1 MSGQSSAPAS
11 RRTRVAALVAGGALV
26 VGGVGYTLASWTDT
40 EWVFGGN
47 GTGGPGIATS
57 TFEVEQNV
65 TGALD
70 TGWTQAEDAPGQEM
84 TFTPDAIALSPGDST
99 YASVVLRTTQDSIAG
114 NVKLL
119 KAESVE
125 VISDPTTPGQLLWNA
140 LDVRVAATAQGA
152 PCNVSTFTAG
162 TVIASGPLATSAAS
176 ASQRLEAAGASR
188 QQYCFEIALPETPR
202 LPTGV
207 PVGALQGLA
216 VTPAWEFFAESE

>member
-26 VGGVGYTLASWTDT
+26 VGGVGYTLASWTDS

-70 TGWTQAEDAPGQEM
+70 AGWTQAETAPGQEM
-84 TFTPDAIALSPGDST
+84 TFTPDAIALSPGDTT
-99 YASVVLRTTQDSIAG
+99 YASVVLRTTEKSIAG
-114 NVKLL
+114 DVELQKAVSAVLL
-119 KAESVE
+119 A
-125 VISDPTTPGQLLWNA
+125 PTAPEALLWDA

-152 PCNVSTFTAG
+152 PCNGSTFTAG
-162 TVIASGPLATSAAS
+162 TVIASGPLATSEAS
-176 ASQRLEAAGASR
+176 ASQRLEAASGSQ
-188 QQYCFEIALPETPR
+188 QQYCFEVTLPQTPR
-202 LPTGV
+202 LPDGV
-207 PVGALQGLA
+207 PVEALQGLA
-216 VTPAWEFFAESE
+216 VTPAWEFSSKSE

>member
-84 TFTPDAIALSPGDST
+84 TFTPDAIALSPGDAT

-114 NVKLL
+114 NVELRE
-119 KAESVE
+119 AVAAD
-125 VISDPTTPGQLLWNA
+125 SDPAAGQLLWNA
-140 LDVRVAATAQGA
+140 LDVRIAATAQGA

-207 PVGALQGLA
+207 PVKALQGLA
-216 VTPAWEFFAESE
+216 VTPAWQFSADSE

>member
-26 VGGVGYTLASWTDT
+26 VGGVGYTLASWTDS

-70 TGWTQAEDAPGQEM
+70 AGWTQAETAPGQEM
-84 TFTPDAIALSPGDST
+84 TFTPDAIALSPGDTT
-99 YASVVLRTTQDSIAG
+99 YASVVLRTTEKSIAG
-114 NVKLL
+114 DVELQKAVSAVLL
-119 KAESVE
+119 A
-125 VISDPTTPGQLLWNA
+125 PTAPEALLWDA

-152 PCNVSTFTAG
+152 PCNGSTFTAG
-162 TVIASGPLATSAAS
+162 TVIVSGPLATSVAT
-176 ASQRLEAAGASR
+176 ASQRLDAAGRSP
-188 QQYCFEIALPETPR
+188 QQYCFEVTLPQTPR
-202 LPTGV
+202 LPDGV
-207 PVGALQGLA
+207 PVEALQGLA
-216 VTPAWEFFAESE
+216 VTPAWEFSSKSE

>member
-11 RRTRVAALVAGGALV
+11 RRTKVAALVAGGALV

-70 TGWTQAEDAPGQEM
+70 TGWTQAETAPGQEM
-84 TFTPDAIALSPGDST
+84 TFTPDAIALSPGDTT

-114 NVKLL
+114 TVRLSAVRSMPVASGPAN
-119 KAESVE
+119 A
-125 VISDPTTPGQLLWNA
+125 GLLWEA
-140 LDVRVAATAQGA
+140 LDVRVAATAPQTA
-152 PCNVSTFTAG
+152 CAASTFATA
-162 TVIASGPLATSAAS
+162 TVVADGPLATSVAS
-176 ASQRLEAAGASR
+176 TAQRLGAANTSPQR
-188 QQYCFEIALPETPR
+188 YCFEISLPQTPR
-202 LPTGV
+202 MPTGV
-207 PVGALQGLA
+207 PVEALQGLA
-216 VTPAWEFFAESE
+216 VTPAWEFSAESE